1 MKKVIVFWVVLAL
14 LAACA
19 PRAPLTPERVVETVI
34 VKETVEV
41 SVVET
46 VEVPVKETVVV
57 TPTPEPFLFGIVL
70 VGPKDDHGWSQAH
83 YVAAEYAKE
92 HVPGSDFAVYESLVP
107 GGEVTLE
114 QVVDDMVSQGA
125 KLILTTSD
133 AFEEDTIGVAK
144 KYPEIVFINVSG
156 DDVLTGEAP
165 ANEGNFMG
173 KMEYMKGAAGC
184 TAALMTDSGTIAY
197 LGPLINDE
205 TRRLV
210 ASAYLGARYCYQNYR
225 GLDPADLRFIVTWI
239 GFWFNLPG
247 ITLDPTIVANG
258 FFDEGADVV
267 ISGID
272 TTEGLVVA
280 KKRADEGARVFA
292 IPYDYIGACA
302 EAPDICLGVPYFN
315 WGPAYLSTVKA
326 VINGTWKQGWDWNGP
341 DWSNINSPDTSNV
354 GFLTGDGLPEAER
367 AKVEEFIAGLASG
380 EIRLFVGPL
389 NYQDGTP
396 YLEKGQVATDEQI
409 WYLKQLLEG
418 MEGPSE

>member
-1 MKKVIVFWVVLAL
+1 MSKRVIGLWGLLVVVAL
-14 LAACA
+14 LVAGCAGAATPAATATA
-19 PRAPLTPERVVETVI
+19 PPAA
-34 VKETVEV
+34 
-41 SVVET
+41 
-46 VEVPVKETVVV
+46 
-57 TPTPEPFLFGIVL
+57 TPTPEEFLFGVVL
-70 VGPKDDHGWSQAH
+70 VGPKDDHGWSEAH
-83 YVAAEYAKE
+83 YIAAEYAKE
-92 HVPGSDFAVYESLVP
+92 HVPGSDFVVYESLIP

-114 QVVDDMVSQGA
+114 QVADDMVAQGA

-133 AFEEDTIGVAK
+133 AFEEDTIGVAE

-165 ANEGNFMG
+165 SNEGNFMG
-173 KMEYMKGAAGC
+173 QMEYMKGVAGC

-205 TRRLV
+205 TRRL
-210 ASAYLGARYCYQNYR
+210 ASAAYLGARYCYEHYR

-247 ITLDPTIVANG
+247 VTLDPTVVANG

-280 KKRADEGARVFA
+280 KQRADQGARAFA
-292 IPYDYIGACA
+292 IPYDYVGACD

-326 VINGTWKQGWDWNGP
+326 VVDGTWKQSWDWNGP
-341 DWSNINSPDTSNV
+341 DWSDINNPDTSHA
-354 GFLTGDGLPEAER
+354 GFLFGDGLPEAEK
-367 AKVEEFIAGLASG
+367 AQVQEYISGLASG
-380 EIRLFVGPL
+380 DIKLFVGPL
-389 NYQDGTP
+389 NYQDGTT
-396 YLEKGQVATDEQI
+396 YLAEGQVATDEQI

>member
-1 MKKVIVFWVVLAL
+1 MSKRTICLWSLLVVGVL
-14 LAACA
+14 LVAGCAGPATPAATPTAIPPATPTGA
-19 PRAPLTPERVVETVI
+19 PPA
-34 VKETVEV
+34 
-41 SVVET
+41 
-46 VEVPVKETVVV
+46 
-57 TPTPEPFLFGIVL
+57 TPTPEKFLFGIVL
-70 VGPKDDHGWSQAH
+70 VGPKNDHGWSEAH
-83 YVAAEYAKE
+83 YIAAEYVKE
-92 HVPGSDFAVYESLVP
+92 HVPGSDFIVYESLVP

-114 QVVDDMVSQGA
+114 QVVDDMVAQGA

-144 KYPEIVFINVSG
+144 KYPDIVFINVSG

-165 ANEGNFMG
+165 SNEGNFMG
-173 KMEYMKGAAGC
+173 KMEYMKGVAGC

-205 TRRLV
+205 TRRL
-210 ASAYLGARYCYQNYR
+210 ASSAYLGARYCYEHYR

-247 ITLDPTIVANG
+247 VTLDPTVVAKG

-272 TTEGLVVA
+272 TTEGLVEA
-280 KKRADEGARVFA
+280 KKRADQGVRVFA
-292 IPYDYIGACA
+292 IPYDYVGACA

-315 WGPAYLSTVKA
+315 WGPAYLSTVMA
-326 VINGTWKQGWDWNGP
+326 VIDGTWKQGWDWNGP
-341 DWSNINSPDTSNV
+341 DWSDINNPDTSHA
-354 GFLTGDGLPEAER
+354 GFVFGDGLPEAQK
-367 AKVEEFIAGLASG
+367 AQVQEFISGLASG
-380 EIRLFVGPL
+380 DIKLFVGPL
-389 NYQDGTP
+389 KFQDGTT
-396 YLEKGQVATDEQI
+396 YLEEGQVATDEQI

>member
-1 MKKVIVFWVVLAL
+1 MRKGFLCLVMFLFLLAL
-14 LAACA
+14 VGCATTATPTAAPSLPTATAKPAEPTATPKPA
-19 PRAPLTPERVVETVI
+19 PTSTP
-34 VKETVEV
+34 
-41 SVVET
+41 
-46 VEVPVKETVVV
+46 VPP

-83 YVAAEYAKE
+83 YVAAEYVKE
-92 HVPGSDFAVYESLVP
+92 NVPSSDFVVYESLVP

-114 QVVDDMVSQGA
+114 QVVDDMVTQGA

-173 KMEYMKGAAGC
+173 KMEYMKSAAGC
-184 TAALMTDSGTIAY
+184 AAALMTDTGNIAY

-210 ASAYLGARYCYQNYR
+210 ASAYLGARYCYQNR
-225 GLDPADLRFIVTWI
+225 GLDPADLRFVVTWI

-247 ITLDPTIVANG
+247 VTLDPTEVVNG
-258 FFDEGADVV
+258 FFDQGADVV
-267 ISGID
+267 LSGID
-272 TTEGLVVA
+272 TTEALVEA
-280 KKRADEGARVFA
+280 GKRAARGERVFA
-292 IPYDYIGACA
+292 VPYDFKGACD
-302 EAPDICLGVPYFN
+302 EAPEVCLGVPYFN

-326 VINGTWKQGWDWNGP
+326 VRDGTWKQSWDWNGP
-341 DWSNINSPDTSNV
+341 DWTNINSPDTSNV
-354 GFLTGDGLPEAER
+354 GFLVGPALPDEVKAQ
-367 AKVEEFIAGLASG
+367 VEEFIAGLASG
-380 EIRLFVGPL
+380 DILLFKGPL
-389 NYQDGTP
+389 NFQDGTT
-396 YLEKGQVATDEQI
+396 YLEDGQKATDKEI
-409 WYLKQLLEG
+409 WYFPQLLEG

>member
-1 MKKVIVFWVVLAL
+1 MSKRVIGLWGFLVVVAL
-14 LAACA
+14 LVAGCAGAA
-19 PRAPLTPERVVETVI
+19 TPAA
-34 VKETVEV
+34 
-41 SVVET
+41 
-46 VEVPVKETVVV
+46 
-57 TPTPEPFLFGIVL
+57 TPTPEEFLFGVVL
-70 VGPKDDHGWSQAH
+70 VGPKDDHGWSEAH

-92 HVPGSDFAVYESLVP
+92 HVPESDFVVYESLIP

-114 QVVDDMVSQGA
+114 QVADDMVAQGA

-133 AFEEDTIGVAK
+133 AFEEDTIGVAE

-165 ANEGNFMG
+165 SNEGNFMG
-173 KMEYMKGAAGC
+173 QMEYMKGVAGC

-205 TRRLV
+205 TRRL
-210 ASAYLGARYCYQNYR
+210 ASAAYLGARYCYEHYR

-239 GFWFNLPG
+239 GFWFHLPG
-247 ITLDPTIVANG
+247 VTLDPTVVANG

-280 KKRADEGARVFA
+280 KQRADQGARVFA
-292 IPYDYIGACA
+292 IPYDYIGACD

-326 VINGTWKQGWDWNGP
+326 VVDGTWKQSWDWNGP
-341 DWSNINSPDTSNV
+341 DWSDINNSDTSHA
-354 GFLTGDGLPEAER
+354 GFLFGDGLPEAQKAQVQEY
-367 AKVEEFIAGLASG
+367 ISGLASG
-380 EIRLFVGPL
+380 DIKLFVGPL
-389 NYQDGTP
+389 NYQDGTT
-396 YLEKGQVATDEQI
+396 YLAEGQVATDEQI

>member
-1 MKKVIVFWVVLAL
+1 MKKIVVLVLVLSL
-14 LAACA
+14 LVACA
-19 PRAPLTPERVVETVI
+19 PKATPVPTPKIPTATAKPPEPTATLAPELTPTP
-34 VKETVEV
+34 
-41 SVVET
+41 
-46 VEVPVKETVVV
+46 VPP
-57 TPTPEPFLFGIVL
+57 TPTPEPLLFGVVL
-70 VGPKDDHGWSQAH
+70 VGPKDDHGWSEAH
-83 YVAAEYAKE
+83 FVAAKYAKAG
-92 HVPGSDFAVYESLVP
+92 VSGSDFVTYESLIP

-114 QVVDDMVSQGA
+114 MVVDDMVAQGA

-133 AFEEDTIGVAK
+133 AFEEDTIGVAR
-144 KYPEIVFINVSG
+144 KYPDIVFINVSG

-173 KMEYMKGAAGC
+173 KMEYMKGVAGC
-184 TAALMTDSGTIAY
+184 SAALMTETGTIAY

-205 TRRLV
+205 TRRL
-210 ASAYLGARYCYQNYR
+210 ASAAYLGARYCYEHYR

-247 ITLDPTIVANG
+247 VTLDPTVVANG

-267 ISGID
+267 LSGID

-280 KKRADEGARVFA
+280 KQRADAGARVFA

-315 WGPAYLSTVKA
+315 WGPAYLSTLRA
-326 VINGTWKQGWDWNGP
+326 VRDNTWEQSWDWNGP
-341 DWSNINSPDTSNV
+341 DWNNINSLDTSHV
-354 GFLTGDGLPEAER
+354 GFLFGDGLPEAQR
-367 AKVEEFIAGLASG
+367 TQVEEFIAGLAFG
-380 EIRLFVGPL
+380 NINLFVGPL
-389 NYQDGTP
+389 NYQDGTT
-396 YLEKGQVATDEQI
+396 YLADGEVATDAQI

>member
-1 MKKVIVFWVVLAL
+1 MSKRVIGLWGLLVVVAL
-14 LAACA
+14 LVAGCAGPATPAA
-19 PRAPLTPERVVETVI
+19 
-34 VKETVEV
+34 
-41 SVVET
+41 
-46 VEVPVKETVVV
+46 
-57 TPTPEPFLFGIVL
+57 TPTTPPAPTPAPEEFLFGIIL
-70 VGPKDDHGWSQAH
+70 VGPKDDHGWSEAH
-83 YVAAEYAKE
+83 HVAAEYAME
-92 HVPGSDFAVYESLVP
+92 RVPGSDFVVYESLIP

-114 QVVDDMVSQGA
+114 QVVDDMVAQGA

-133 AFEEDTIGVAK
+133 AFEEDTIGVAE

-165 ANEGNFMG
+165 SNEGNFMG
-173 KMEYMKGAAGC
+173 EMEYMKGVAGC

-205 TRRLV
+205 TRRL
-210 ASAYLGARYCYQNYR
+210 ASAAYLGARYCYEHYR
-225 GLDPADLRFIVTWI
+225 GLDPGDLRFIVTWI

-247 ITLDPTIVANG
+247 VTLDPTVVANG

-280 KKRADEGARVFA
+280 KQRADQGERAFA
-292 IPYDYIGACA
+292 IPYDYVGACD

-326 VINGTWKQGWDWNGP
+326 VIDGTWKQGWDWNGA
-341 DWSNINSPDTSNV
+341 DWSDINNPDTSHV
-354 GFLTGDGLPEAER
+354 GFVFGDGLPEDEKAQVQEY
-367 AKVEEFIAGLASG
+367 ISGLASG
-380 EIRLFVGPL
+380 DIKLFVGPL
-389 NYQDGTP
+389 NYQDGTT
-396 YLEKGQVATDEQI
+396 YLAEGEVATDEQI